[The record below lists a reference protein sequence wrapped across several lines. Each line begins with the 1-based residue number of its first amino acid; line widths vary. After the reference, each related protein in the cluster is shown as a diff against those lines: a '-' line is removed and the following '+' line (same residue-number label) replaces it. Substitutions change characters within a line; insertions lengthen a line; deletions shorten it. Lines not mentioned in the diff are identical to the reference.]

1 MNCIGDQIPM
11 CNTIAPQF
19 ISYYFPGFVSMYFQ
33 EPFKESLCGRT
44 ISSFLEK
51 HINNFTILINRSP
64 EVMLFTINP
73 DENLI
78 NEKCISISLVPS
90 LQSGRIFWTKFN
102 TPQSDRLVSDIYPSL
117 SK

>member
-1 MNCIGDQIPM
+1 M
-11 CNTIAPQF
+11 CDTIAPQF
-19 ISYYFPGFVSMYFQ
+19 IRYYLPGFVLMYLQ

-73 DENLI
+73 YKNLI
-78 NEKCISISLVPS
+78 NEKCIAISPVFS
-90 LQSGRIFWTKFN
+90 LQPIGIF
-102 TPQSDRLVSDIYPSL
+102 
-117 SK
+117 

>member
-1 MNCIGDQIPM
+1 M
-11 CNTIAPQF
+11 CDTIAPQF
-19 ISYYFPGFVSMYFQ
+19 IRHYLPGFVLMYLQ

-73 DENLI
+73 DENLV
-78 NEKCISISLVPS
+78 NEKCITISPVFP
-90 LQSGRIFWTKFN
+90 LQPIGIF
-102 TPQSDRLVSDIYPSL
+102 
-117 SK
+117 